1 MPRSDV
7 IDPASPYRRR
17 IPTAWQ
23 IYFASRV
30 ASADD
35 RQRSESDFFGSI
47 RLANGTYKT
56 TYAHRLDD
64 LNDFVSGLLPRDRR
78 VSLMDV
84 AISSGITTLE
94 WMVSLEKAG
103 IQFRMTAGDLALD
116 AWLVSLGSHLRVLL
130 DRDGCPLQYD
140 FFGRAVPRP
149 GPRQY
154 FAKYGIPIR
163 LTDLILSATRRRRSF
178 DEMCASGLGMIT
190 WRRVPLVIPGL
201 LDRPDIEIIE
211 DDLSRNELGRRFT
224 ALRAANILNRSY
236 FDEDRITDIL
246 KRLRRR
252 LVDGGLLIV
261 CRTTRPGL
269 NDASVFSLSS
279 GRRFTVV
286 GRLNAGSDVE
296 ELVLALDDDRT

>member
-1 MPRSDV
+1 
-7 IDPASPYRRR
+7 
-17 IPTAWQ
+17 
-23 IYFASRV
+23 
-30 ASADD
+30 
-35 RQRSESDFFGSI
+35 
-47 RLANGTYKT
+47 
-56 TYAHRLDD
+56 
-64 LNDFVSGLLPRDRR
+64 
-78 VSLMDV
+78 
-84 AISSGITTLE
+84 
-94 WMVSLEKAG
+94 
-103 IQFRMTAGDLALD
+103 
-116 AWLVSLGSHLRVLL
+116 
-130 DRDGCPLQYD
+130 
-140 FFGRAVPRP
+140 
-149 GPRQY
+149 
-154 FAKYGIPIR
+154 
-163 LTDLILSATRRRRSF
+163 